1 MVDAAA
7 NPIGRLIP
15 LAGGGAAYPSPP
27 HTLTERRDVKRHQ
40 SRRVQSAAISPL
52 NPRGGGRQ
60 GVKHDRVKKGGF
72 NLKCRRI
79 CFILCNLV
87 FIAVK
92 EFYVTTAIKS
102 RHWRSL
108 PLNVS
113 RLSVLCCI
121 NVSQHVARLS
131 ETLLKT
137 ISASYGNLY
146 LILNHRG
153 LSSNT

>member
-15 LAGGGAAYPSPP
+15 LAGGGAAYPSPLT
-27 HTLTERRDVKRHQ
+27 TLTERRDVKRHQ
-40 SRRVQSAAISPL
+40 SRRVQSAAISP
-52 NPRGGGRQ
+52 PEWGGRQ

-121 NVSQHVARLS
+121 NVSQHVNRLS

-137 ISASYGNLY
+137 GAASYKHLY

-153 LSSNT
+153 LRN